1 MNRITFPMLTLGLSL
16 APVLCWAAEPNADQA
31 KAIAEIEKL
40 GGKVTVD
47 EKSPGKPV
55 IAVDLA
61 EHQVTDAGT
70 GTSQRLDPTPIAGP
84 GGHQGDRRWAGTSQR
99 VDPTPIAEPGVHQG
113 DRRWAG
119 ASQRIDPTPIAEPER
134 TPRSPTLGWNTSKV

>member
-1 MNRITFPMLTLGLSL
+1 MNRIVLPLLTLGLSL

-55 IAVDLA
+55 IAVDL
-61 EHQVTDAGT
+61 
-70 GTSQRLDPTPIAGP
+70 
-84 GGHQGDRRWAGTSQR
+84 GGNEDHRCWAGT
-99 VDPTPIAEPGVHQG
+99 
-113 DRRWAG
+113 
-119 ASQRIDPTPIAEPER
+119 PER
-134 TPRSPTLGWNTSKV
+134 ADRNSNRWT